1 MCELHLLTAT
11 TSRINTQSDFRQ
23 KVLAG
28 LQNGDLVTVD
38 VGSGA
43 VDSRV
48 AFEACGEVLS
58 LVHVPG
64 AEKVL
69 HRAYERG

>member
-28 LQNGDLVTVD
+28 LKNGDLVTVD

-48 AFEACGEVLS
+48 ALGGAVRS